1 MGQITMDS
9 ISDDQLPPNTKPPG
23 IGTLPLDPALFK
35 VMAEAAPVI
44 ILLLDT
50 QGFIQYANPYF
61 EQLTGCQLDEITGKE
76 WFTTFLPAR
85 DQDRIRVLFQ
95 AARRDVP
102 TRGHVNPIV
111 IRNGEEREI
120 EWNDQTIRDAQGNIT
135 SVLAIGADITARVRA
150 EAALRS
156 SEARLNEAQ
165 RMANVGSWNL
175 DLLTDELL
183 WSDEI
188 FHLFEIDKTQFGAT
202 YEAFLDAIHP
212 DDRDSVNKAY
222 TGSLMNR
229 TPYAISHR
237 LLMSDGRVKWVEERG
252 TTDFDVEGKPLRSV
266 GTVQEITE
274 RKQAEMEIVTA
285 KNQLEAT
292 LNAIPDLLFEVGL
305 DGHFYDYHSPRT
317 ELLAASPAVFI
328 GKKISDILP
337 PDVAAVCMSALRDA
351 HEKGQSHGKQYEL
364 RLPHGRR
371 WFELSIARKPVPP
384 EQEPRFI
391 ALSRDITERKQAE
404 VALRQTQRILDSIVE
419 NIPVMVFVIRAE
431 DLRFELFNRAGE
443 KLLGYPRSDL
453 IGKNDYDFFPK
464 EQADFFTGEDR
475 KTLASGTVQ
484 EIQQEPINTASGEI
498 RYLHTWKITLCDE
511 AGEPTHLLGLA
522 IDITER
528 MTAEEQIRSLAF
540 HDPLTKLPNRRLLN
554 DRLAH
559 AMAASYRSGRYGAL
573 MFLDLD
579 DFKPLNDAYGH
590 DVGDALLVE
599 AARRIA
605 HCVREVDTVAR
616 FGGDEFVVVL
626 GELGADKESSVSQV
640 EIVAEKTRLILSE
653 PYTLLLHKNG
663 ESDLILTYR
672 CTSSIGVALFIKHE
686 YSPQEIIKRADTAM
700 YQAKKRGGN
709 LTRFYDLNT

>member
-1 MGQITMDS
+1 MGQIMMDS
-9 ISDDQLPPNTKPPG
+9 ISNDQLSPNTKPPG
-23 IGTLPLDPALFK
+23 VGALPLDPALFK
-35 VMAEAAPVI
+35 VMTEAAPVI

-50 QGFIQYANPYF
+50 QGFILYANPFF

-102 TRGHVNPIV
+102 TRGHVYPIV

-135 SVLAIGADITARVRA
+135 SVLAIGMDITARVRA
-150 EAALRS
+150 EAAVRS

-165 RMANVGSWNL
+165 HIAHMGSWNL
-175 DLLTDELL
+175 NRLTDELL
-183 WSDEI
+183 WSDKI
-188 FHLFEIDKTQFGAT
+188 FQLFEIDKIQFGAT

-212 DDRDSVNKAY
+212 DDRDFVNKAY
-222 TGSLMNR
+222 TDSLMNR

-237 LLMSDGRVKWVEERG
+237 LLMSDGRIKWVEERG

-305 DGHFYDYHSPRT
+305 DGHYYDYHSPRT
-317 ELLAASPAVFI
+317 ELLAASPEVFI

-337 PDVAAVCMSALRDA
+337 PDVAAVCMSALREA

-364 RLPHGRR
+364 RLPHGGR
-371 WFELSIARKPVPP
+371 WFELSIARKPAPP

-391 ALSRDITERKQAE
+391 TLSRDVTERKQAE
-404 VALRQTQRILDSIVE
+404 MALRQTQRILDSIVE
-419 NIPVMVFVIRAE
+419 NIPVMVFVKRAE

-453 IGKNDYDFFPK
+453 LGKNDYDFFPK

-475 KTLASGTVQ
+475 KTLALGTVQ
-484 EIQQEPINTASGEI
+484 EIPQEPIKTASGEI

-511 AGEPTHLLGLA
+511 AGKPTHLLGLS

-528 MTAEEQIRSLAF
+528 MTTEEQIRNLAF
-540 HDPLTKLPNRRLLN
+540 HDPLTRLPNRRLLH
-554 DRLAH
+554 DRLGH
-559 AMAASYRSGRYGAL
+559 AMAASHRSSRYGAL
-573 MFLDLD
+573 LFLDLD
-579 DFKPLNDAYGH
+579 DFKPLNDTYGH
-590 DVGDALLVE
+590 DVGDVLLVE
-599 AARRIA
+599 VARRIA
-605 HCVREVDTVAR
+605 QCVREVDTVAR

-626 GELGADKESSVSQV
+626 SELDTDKASSVSQAR
-640 EIVAEKTRLILSE
+640 IVAEKTRVTLTE
-653 PYTLLLHKNG
+653 PYMLQLHKNG
-663 ESDLILTYR
+663 EPDIDFKYR
-672 CTSSIGVALFIKHE
+672 CTSSIGVALFLNHE
-686 YSPQEIIKRADTAM
+686 SSPQEIIKRADMAM
-700 YQAKKRGGN
+700 YQAKEGGGN
-709 LTRFYDLNT
+709 LTHFYDLNA